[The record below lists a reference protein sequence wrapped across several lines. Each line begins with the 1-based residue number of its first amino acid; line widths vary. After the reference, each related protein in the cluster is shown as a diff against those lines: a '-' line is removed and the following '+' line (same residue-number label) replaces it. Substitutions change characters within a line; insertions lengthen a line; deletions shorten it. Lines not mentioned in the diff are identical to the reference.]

1 MHYYI
6 DGYNLL
12 FRNCEAKDQLQKY
25 RDSLLEYFNKSIHLL
40 GLNATIVF
48 DSQYREGEA
57 TRGHLIDLEVIFTG
71 EGETADDYI
80 VKALESR
87 HSVGIQM
94 VVTSDKKLAWRA
106 RLAGAL
112 TQTSEDFLSWMER
125 RIQNKQKKPSKKKNF
140 IQPLVTPQAKPE
152 VSKELSITSTAEE
165 CVDYYQSVF
174 ESRYNEME
182 ASKPVRKSSKPK
194 KIKKK
199 IPSKE
204 EPTVIS
210 DYDRW
215 LNIFEKKTLS

>member
-25 RDSLLEYFNKSIHLL
+25 RNSLLDYFNKSIHLL
-40 GLNATIVF
+40 GLNATVVF
-48 DSQYREGEA
+48 DSQYRVGEA

-80 VKALESR
+80 VHELENR

-94 VVTSDKKLAWRA
+94 VITSDKRLAWRA
-106 RLAGAL
+106 RRAGAL
-112 TQTSEDFLSWMER
+112 TQTSEDFLSWLER
-125 RIQNKQKKPSKKKNF
+125 RIQNKQKKPSKKKSF
-140 IQPLVTPQAKPE
+140 IQPLVTPQPKPE
-152 VSKELSITSTAEE
+152 VSKEPKNTSTAEE

-174 ESRYNEME
+174 ESRYNEIE
-182 ASKPVRKSSKPK
+182 ASKQIKKSSKPK
-194 KIKKK
+194 KIKK
-199 IPSKE
+199 IEPPE
-204 EPTVIS
+204 EKPTVIS

-215 LNIFEKKTLS
+215 LNIFEKNKE